1 MKVNVVVSLAL
12 GCAFAASP
20 LLGACSPLLPP
31 QELKDARVSF
41 VKAKAEATKD
51 APLELDEA
59 KRALLAA
66 ERRFEEVG
74 ADAEVAGL
82 GFVADRKAQRAS
94 ALARKARLDR
104 ELVELQ
110 AAVKSRHDDR
120 DAREKADAE
129 KKRLDAERKDRELAE
144 AKRLQKE
151 AEDREAAALAAL
163 KKLASVRTEPRGLVI
178 TFAGAVLFATNG
190 ASLAPQ
196 AKTRLD
202 ELVSVLQRESPN
214 AKILVE
220 GHTDNQGLHSHNAT
234 LSKQRADAVADYLVK
249 KGVAKDRVRTEGIG
263 EVRPL
268 ATNSTNE
275 GRATNRRVEVVV
287 EK

>member
-1 MKVNVVVSLAL
+1 MRPQVTAFGLVVAASLA
-12 GCAFAASP
+12 
-20 LLGACSPLLPP
+20 ACSPVLPP
-31 QELKDARVSF
+31 QELKDARTAYI
-41 VKAKAEATKD
+41 KAKADAAKD

-59 KRALLAA
+59 KRALLVA

-74 ADAEVAGL
+74 ADNEVAGL

-94 ALARKARLDR
+94 SAARKARMDKEIAELTATLKTRQEER
-104 ELVELQ
+104 EG
-110 AAVKSRHDDR
+110 
-120 DAREKADAE
+120 RERAEAE
-129 KKRLDAERKDRELAE
+129 KKRLEAEKKDRELAD

-151 AEDREAAALAAL
+151 AEEREAAALAAL

-178 TFAGAVLFATNG
+178 TFAGAVLFASNG
-190 ASLAPQ
+190 ATLAPQ
-196 AKTRLD
+196 AKSRLD
-202 ELVSVLQRESPN
+202 ELASVLQRDSPN

-249 KGVAKDRVRTEGIG
+249 KGVAKDRVRTEGVG
-263 EVRPL
+263 ETRPI
-268 ATNSTNE
+268 AANSSTE